1 MDGNKKSKFGLV
13 LLVIG
18 ALAGLAY
25 FLAKIT
31 NHRKIVFS
39 STPVMDEY
47 DFSDCDDCEDGDC
60 AACSGITFDDE
71 DNEEED

>member
-1 MDGNKKSKFGLV
+1 MDGNKKSKFGVV

-25 FLAKIT
+25 FLVKIT

-71 DNEEED
+71 DNEED

>member
-1 MDGNKKSKFGLV
+1 MDGNKKSKFGVV

-25 FLAKIT
+25 FLVKIA

-71 DNEEED
+71 DSEED

>member
-1 MDGNKKSKFGLV
+1 MAGNKKGKFGIA

-25 FLAKIT
+25 FLVKIT

-39 STPVMDEY
+39 STPVMEDVY
-47 DFSDCDDCEDGDC
+47 KRQPHWYPCFSRYG
-60 AACSGITFDDE
+60 T
-71 DNEEED
+71 

>member
-1 MDGNKKSKFGLV
+1 MDGNKKGKFGIA

-25 FLAKIT
+25 FLVKIT

-47 DFSDCDDCEDGDC
+47 DFSDGCEDGDC

-71 DNEEED
+71 DAEDQN

>member
-1 MDGNKKSKFGLV
+1 MDGNKKGKFGIA

-25 FLAKIT
+25 FLVKIT

-47 DFSDCDDCEDGDC
+47 DFSDCDG
-60 AACSGITFDDE
+60 
-71 DNEEED
+71 

>member
-1 MDGNKKSKFGLV
+1 MDGNKKGKFGIA

-25 FLAKIT
+25 FLVKIT

-47 DFSDCDDCEDGDC
+47 DFSDCDGCEDGDC
-60 AACSGITFDDE
+60 AACSGITFDDADAE
-71 DNEEED
+71 DQN

>member
-1 MDGNKKSKFGLV
+1 MDGNKKGKFGIA

-25 FLAKIT
+25 FLVKIT

-47 DFSDCDDCEDGDC
+47 DFSDC

-71 DNEEED
+71 DAEDQN

>member
-1 MDGNKKSKFGLV
+1 MDGNKKGKFGIA

-25 FLAKIT
+25 FLVKIT

-47 DFSDCDDCEDGDC
+47 DFSAVSYTHLDVYKRQL
-60 AACSGITFDDE
+60 
-71 DNEEED
+71 

>member
-1 MDGNKKSKFGLV
+1 MDGNKKGKFGIA

-25 FLAKIT
+25 FLVKIT

-47 DFSDCDDCEDGDC
+47 DFSDCEDGDC

-71 DNEEED
+71 DAEDQN

>member
-1 MDGNKKSKFGLV
+1 MDGNKKGKFGIA

-25 FLAKIT
+25 FLVKIT

-47 DFSDCDDCEDGDC
+47 DFSDCDGCEDG
-60 AACSGITFDDE
+60 AAGGGGYFSFDDE
-71 DNEEED
+71 DAEDQN

>member
-1 MDGNKKSKFGLV
+1 MDGNKKGKFGIA

-25 FLAKIT
+25 FL
-31 NHRKIVFS
+31 
-39 STPVMDEY
+39 EY
-47 DFSDCDDCEDGDC
+47 DFSDCDGCEDGDC

-71 DNEEED
+71 DAEDQN

>member
-1 MDGNKKSKFGLV
+1 MDGNKKGKFGIA

-25 FLAKIT
+25 FLVKIT

-47 DFSDCDDCEDGDC
+47 DFSDCDGLR
-60 AACSGITFDDE
+60 GRRLRRVQRHHL
-71 DNEEED
+71 

>member
-1 MDGNKKSKFGLV
+1 MDHKKSRWGIVLV
-13 LLVIG
+13 AMA

-25 FLAKIT
+25 FLVKIT

-71 DNEEED
+71 EDGEEKE

>member
-1 MDGNKKSKFGLV
+1 MDGNKKGKFGIA

-25 FLAKIT
+25 FLVKIT

-47 DFSDCDDCEDGDC
+47 DFSDCDGGDC

-71 DNEEED
+71 DAEDQN